1 MCCSCIPLTY
11 FLMQKAV
18 TIFIILWYYIK
29 ASKSS
34 KGRLSG
40 LREKK
45 RKTEKRQICGRYAL
59 NPSLFS
65 HCSSFSSFCN
75 LLMLYHFS
83 GDSTCHVGIL
93 TCLLCHLHLQNLS
106 NMAIYIE
113 KTCMSTKAVP
123 SQRLIMVFASS
134 YKLFPR
140 FSNPNPSNR
149 FLD

>member
-1 MCCSCIPLTY
+1 MCCSRITLIY

-45 RKTEKRQICGRYAL
+45 RKTEEKRQICGRYAL

-140 FSNPNPSNR
+140 FSNPNPD
-149 FLD
+149 F